1 MATER
6 IVSPGVFTNERDMS
20 YLPQG
25 IGAIGAALV
34 GPTLLGPAF
43 VPTLVNGYAEFE
55 RMFGGTYEQSYLP
68 YTANSYLT
76 NAGSATIVRVLGSGG
91 YSLKHPIAI
100 VAKYSIPGGD
110 GFAPITSS
118 RLISFLH
125 PTVIMLTVH
134 VLFTIMCASQM
145 ILELL

>member
-6 IVSPGVFTNERDMS
+6 IVSPGVFTNERDLS
-20 YLPQG
+20 FLPQG

-55 RMFGGTYEQSYLP
+55 KMFGGTYEQSYLP
-68 YTANSYLT
+68 YTAKSYLT
-76 NAGSATIVRVLGSGG
+76 NAGSATVVRVLGSGG

-100 VAKYSIPGGD
+100 VAKYADPETE
-110 GFAPITSS
+110 ATSS
-118 RLISFLH
+118 I
-125 PTVIMLTVH
+125 V
-134 VLFTIMCASQM
+134 
-145 ILELL
+145 